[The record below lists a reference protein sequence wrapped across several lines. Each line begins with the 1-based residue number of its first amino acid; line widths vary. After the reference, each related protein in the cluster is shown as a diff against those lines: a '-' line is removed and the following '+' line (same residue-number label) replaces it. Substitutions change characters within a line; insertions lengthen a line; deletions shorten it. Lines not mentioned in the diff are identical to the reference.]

1 MLSVNQ
7 MKGRNMKNPAPS
19 PPPAGL
25 SMKIVTSAG
34 GKGNKSR
41 VFASWSGGKDGCLA
55 LHRAIAGGMDV
66 RYLANMVTEDGQ
78 RSCSHG
84 ILAAVIKKQAEAL
97 DIPIAQKPTTH
108 ETYEAIF
115 TQTLKDFK
123 REGID
128 GGIFG
133 DIDFNAHREWIE
145 RVCAAAGITP
155 RLPLWLENQQKLME
169 EFIDAGFKA
178 VVVAVK
184 ADLFG
189 KEVLGRIVDKN
200 FLSFLAELDKG
211 ITPCGEAGEYHT
223 LVIDGPLF
231 KQRLEITK
239 SEKVT
244 RGDHHF
250 LEILQTELKAKKPAG
265 R

>member
-1 MLSVNQ
+1 M
-7 MKGRNMKNPAPS
+7 P
-19 PPPAGL
+19 
-25 SMKIVTSAG
+25 
-34 GKGNKSR
+34 R

-55 LHRAIAGGMDV
+55 VYRAMRSGMDV

-97 DIPIAQKPTTH
+97 GIPIVQRPTTSD
-108 ETYEAIF
+108 TYEAVF
-115 TQTLKDFK
+115 VKTLQGFK
-123 REGID
+123 QEGID
-128 GGIFG
+128 GGVFG
-133 DIDFNAHREWIE
+133 DIDFSPHREWIE
-145 RVCAAAGITP
+145 RVCQKADMTP
-155 RLPLWLENQQKLME
+155 HLPLWNEDQKKLME

-184 ADLFG
+184 AELFG
-189 KEVLGRIVDKN
+189 KELLGRIVDKK
-200 FLSFLAELDKG
+200 FLTYLAGLKG

-231 KQRLEITK
+231 KKRLEITK
-239 SEKVT
+239 SAKVT

-250 LEILQTELKAKKPAG
+250 LEILATELKAKKSAG